1 MPGIPGY
8 VDIGPEIRNKGPLY
22 LVEARQG
29 QGAFRARVLDA
40 YSRRCAI
47 TGERTEP
54 ALEASH
60 IRPYRESGPNRVNNG
75 LLLRA
80 DLHQIF
86 DAGYIT
92 VTSDYRV
99 EVSKKVK
106 EEFEN
111 GREYY
116 RFHGQALANLPR
128 LRLERPSAEYIGWH
142 NLHVF
147 RG

>member
-1 MPGIPGY
+1 M
-8 VDIGPEIRNKGPLY
+8 
-22 LVEARQG
+22 
-29 QGAFRARVLDA
+29 
-40 YSRRCAI
+40 
-47 TGERTEP
+47 
-54 ALEASH
+54 H